1 MNQSFKTKTI
11 LGGIFLTLTLAGN
24 VYAKGVDHEKDLG
37 HRKHAAEFT
46 KKCAHDGL
54 PPFLKGIELSNV
66 QKEQI
71 TALMKEE
78 KSNFEN
84 HHQQRGALMKE
95 LHTLS
100 NAQTFDEKQAEA
112 IASKFAAL
120 EKEEFLNRAKNGY
133 KVFSL
138 LTAEQRQK
146 ANENIQKHM
155 EKMDNMK
162 GKPVN
167 FRHDRE
173 IFPIKING

>member
-11 LGGIFLTLTLAGN
+11 LGGIFLTLALAGN
-24 VYAKGVDHEKDLG
+24 VYAKEADHEKGSG
-37 HRKHAAEFT
+37 HCKRASEFT

-54 PPFLKGIELSNV
+54 PPFLKGIELSNA

-78 KSNFEN
+78 KTSFEN

-100 NAQTFDEKQAEA
+100 NAQTFDEKQAEV
-112 IASKFAAL
+112 IANKFAII
-120 EKEEFLNRAKNGY
+120 EKEEFMHRAKNGY

-138 LTAEQRQK
+138 LTTEQRQK
-146 ANENIQKHM
+146 ANDNIQKHM

-167 FRHDRE
+167 FRHERE
-173 IFPIKING
+173 NFPSKING